1 MVITNTHRKDRSL
14 QRRILARFFYFR
26 LTILYLFA
34 PRVEIRSLQERDF
47 AEDVQ
52 LAAPAR
58 FCGEINSPRPGVSV
72 EP

>member
-1 MVITNTHRKDRSL
+1 MVITNTQTEHRSL
-14 QRRILARFFYFR
+14 QRRTLARFFYFR
-26 LTILYLFA
+26 VTTLYLFT

-58 FCGEINSPRPGVSV
+58 FCGEINSPGPGVSV